1 MIEVCL
7 PSSMMTVRLV
17 KIPVLTLRQSS
28 SLPPHM
34 ILGVGLGT
42 ILGNVPVYAYGIEA
56 DTYEEAEALAKQMF
70 RRDYNA
76 DIERALRNR
85 EEDNGNYFT

>member
-1 MIEVCL
+1 MARVIRNE
-7 PSSMMTVRLV
+7 
-17 KIPVLTLRQSS
+17 KFEEN
-28 SLPPHM
+28 
-34 ILGVGLGT
+34 T

-76 DIERALRNR
+76 DLERALREARNR